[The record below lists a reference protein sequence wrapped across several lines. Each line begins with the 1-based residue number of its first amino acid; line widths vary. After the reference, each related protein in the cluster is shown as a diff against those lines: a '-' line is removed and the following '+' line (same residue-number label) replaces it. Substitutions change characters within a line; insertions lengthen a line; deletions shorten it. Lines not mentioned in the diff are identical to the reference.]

1 MQVLKVIKQYGKTL
15 EEVAG
20 ALGVT
25 KGTFSVSINGTPNV
39 KRLFDIA
46 NYLGCSPA
54 EFFADWDTAP
64 ENEHRKVVE
73 QSEQVETSS
82 EPAPQPQGGEASAGE
97 KHDDL
102 PFGGVTDEAKPEA
115 PKQAEAAQVLR
126 FQYGCPH
133 CGHQIQVCISEV

>member
-1 MQVLKVIKQYGKTL
+1 MQVLKVIQQHGKTL
-15 EEVAG
+15 EEVAS

-46 NYLGCSPA
+46 NFLGCSPA

-64 ENEHRKVVE
+64 ENEHRVVPSTAEPKTEEHPSEE
-73 QSEQVETSS
+73 QNTDADE
-82 EPAPQPQGGEASAGE
+82 
-97 KHDDL
+97 L
-102 PFGGVTDEAKPEA
+102 PFTNDTPTGKDDQQQAHEAR
-115 PKQAEAAQVLR
+115 VLR

-133 CGHQIQVCISEV
+133 CGHQVRITIE

>member
-1 MQVLKVIKQYGKTL
+1 MQILKVIQQHEKTL
-15 EEVAG
+15 EEVAS

-82 EPAPQPQGGEASAGE
+82 GSAPQPQEKAAAGE
-97 KHDDL
+97 QHDEL
-102 PFGGVTDEAKPEA
+102 PFDGNGGTDEAKPT
-115 PKQAEAAQVLR
+115 AQGMYV
-126 FQYGCPH
+126 CPH
-133 CGHQIQVCISEV
+133 CGKGVTFVVQGE

>member
-15 EEVAG
+15 EEVAS

-82 EPAPQPQGGEASAGE
+82 DSAPQPQEKVEASLAEE
-97 KHDDL
+97 KHDEL
-102 PFGGVTDEAKPEA
+102 PFGGQPTATMQ
-115 PKQAEAAQVLR
+115 QAVI
-126 FQYGCPH
+126 CPH
-133 CGHQIQVCISEV
+133 CHSALVFNIAAYEQK